1 MATNIISMLCL
12 QWSEDALVGMSQI
25 TWIKFLA
32 FFFLFLSVPSNV
44 KLLENINQGAGF
56 RVETPIQYS
65 FLGSEKA
72 ERWQENGIKR
82 VLDSVEKRTNKS
94 LIRNGASFARI
105 CFLLTLFKMKG
116 EGNEGGGGGWGG
128 WGRKAKRPLAFFPLW
143 LLQTLELASETFWLL
158 VVTLFPQWR
167 KMSRP
172 YLVPVPDYCT
182 WTKST
187 LKKIVFFGQILMK
200 LRLW

>member
-1 MATNIISMLCL
+1 M
-12 QWSEDALVGMSQI
+12 
-25 TWIKFLA
+25 A

-116 EGNEGGGGGWGG
+116 EGNEGGGRRVRGMGKKGKKTPSIFSPVTSTNVG
-128 WGRKAKRPLAFFPLW
+128 ISSRNFLTFSFNPFPTMASNVKTIPSASPRLLHLDQKYPQKNCFFWTNPYEIEVMITSLIEM
-143 LLQTLELASETFWLL
+143 LQLPNFDHMTTTA
-158 VVTLFPQWR
+158 
-167 KMSRP
+167 
-172 YLVPVPDYCT
+172 
-182 WTKST
+182 
-187 LKKIVFFGQILMK
+187 I
-200 LRLW
+200 

>member
-56 RVETPIQYS
+56 RLETPIQYS
-65 FLGSEKA
+65 FLGPEKA

-82 VLDSVEKRTNKS
+82 VIDSVEKRTNKS

-116 EGNEGGGGGWGG
+116 EGNEGGGGGGGWGG
-128 WGRKAKRPLAFFPLW
+128 WGRKAKRPLAFFPL
-143 LLQTLELASETFWLL
+143 
-158 VVTLFPQWR
+158 
-167 KMSRP
+167 
-172 YLVPVPDYCT
+172 
-182 WTKST
+182 
-187 LKKIVFFGQILMK
+187 
-200 LRLW
+200 